1 MRVQQSEQML
11 TEEMKQMNQQV
22 DQLKVEILEAEG
34 LC

>member
-11 TEEMKQMNQQV
+11 TDEMKQMNQQV